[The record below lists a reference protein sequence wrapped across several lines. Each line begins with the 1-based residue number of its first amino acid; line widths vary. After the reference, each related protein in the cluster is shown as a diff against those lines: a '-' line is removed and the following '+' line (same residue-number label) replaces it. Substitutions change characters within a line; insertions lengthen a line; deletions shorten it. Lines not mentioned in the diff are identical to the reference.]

1 MLDSSLY
8 NRYPFSMKN
17 PVDPLTSVADALTC
31 FQNGLAQMQDAIV
44 APELANTITGAAQ
57 LIFNMKGRLILSG
70 IGKSG
75 HIARKLAATLAST
88 GTPAFFVHASE
99 ASHGDLGMIQSDDVL
114 LLLSWSG
121 ETKELSDTIA
131 YGIRFD
137 VPMIGITGCADSTL
151 AKKSQFPIVLPKAE
165 EACPHNLAPTTSTLL
180 QLAMGDA
187 LAITLLRMRGFT
199 EESFRNFHPGGKL
212 GSALM
217 PVRDIMRKDADLP
230 LVSLKASV
238 IEVISVISAK
248 GFGIVGLQNPD
259 GSLAGVIT
267 DGDIRRYLE
276 GNAAGTLQSVIGEA
290 KAVALMTK
298 GGVTIDPDR
307 LSARAL
313 NVMQTKRITAAFV
326 VESNKPIG
334 LITVHQLLQ
343 QGVA

>member
-1 MLDSSLY
+1 
-8 NRYPFSMKN
+8 MKKT
-17 PVDPLTSVADALTC
+17 VDPLSSITDALTC
-31 FQNGLAQMQDAIV
+31 FQNGLAQMQTAI
-44 APELANTITGAAQ
+44 ATPELALAVTGAAD

-75 HIARKLAATLAST
+75 HIARKLAATFAST

-121 ETKELSDTIA
+121 ETKELADTIA
-131 YGIRFD
+131 YGLRFD
-137 VPMIGITGCADSTL
+137 VPIIGITGRANSTL
-151 AKKSQFPIVLPKAE
+151 ANKAQFPIVLPKSE

-187 LAITLLRMRGFT
+187 LAVTLLRMRGFT

-217 PVRDIMRKDADLP
+217 PVRDIMHKGADLP
-230 LVSLKASV
+230 LVALDAPV
-238 IEVISVISAK
+238 IEVISEISAK
-248 GFGIVGLQNPD
+248 GFGIVGMQNPD

-276 GNAAGTLQSVIGEA
+276 SNAQGTLQSVIGDA
-290 KAVALMTK
+290 KAVSLMTK
-298 GGVTIDPDR
+298 GGVTITPDR

-326 VESNKPIG
+326 IDEGIPVG

>member
-1 MLDSSLY
+1 
-8 NRYPFSMKN
+8 MKN
-17 PVDPLTSVADALTC
+17 PVDPLLSIKDALTC
-31 FQNGLAQMQDAIV
+31 FQEGLAQIQDAVI
-44 APELANTITGAAQ
+44 APELAQAVTGAAE

-75 HIARKLAATLAST
+75 HIARKLAATFAST

-99 ASHGDLGMIQSDDVL
+99 ASHGDLGMIQNDDVM

-121 ETKELSDTIA
+121 ETKELADIIA
-131 YGIRFD
+131 YGLRFD
-137 VPMIGITGCADSTL
+137 VPMIGITGRTNSTL
-151 AKKSQFPIVLPKAE
+151 ANKAHFPIVLPKAE

-187 LAITLLRMRGFT
+187 LAVTLLRMRGFT

-217 PVRDIMRKDADLP
+217 PVRDIMHKGADLP
-230 LVSLKASV
+230 LVALDTPV
-238 IEVISVISAK
+238 IEVISEISAK
-248 GFGIVGLQNPD
+248 GFGIVGMQNPD
-259 GSLAGVIT
+259 GTLAGVIT

-276 GNAAGTLQSVIGEA
+276 SNAEGTLRSVIGDA
-290 KAVALMTK
+290 KAVTLMTK

-307 LSARAL
+307 LTARAL

-326 VESNKPIG
+326 VEAGIPVG